1 MPLALSD
8 DSSHIKSETSAVDVI
23 VLENSSNNMDKEQ
36 PTTSANTAQAK
47 DQDHN
52 PQLDS
57 PMRGPTLS
65 TSTSSFEALAHAH
78 DPNLTKL
85 ATKMFQKTEEY
96 ITHELNA
103 PLEDYKLL
111 EEMNKATIAK
121 YKDMRQIAE
130 NLNVST
136 NELCVKFQQL
146 APLMQQIDEISD
158 TVDKLEAAAYKLD
171 AYSIALENRVKCV
184 LQRKSSHHVG

>member
-1 MPLALSD
+1 
-8 DSSHIKSETSAVDVI
+8 
-23 VLENSSNNMDKEQ
+23 MDTEK
-36 PTTSANTAQAK
+36 PTTNTAAAGAAS
-47 DQDHN
+47 QD
-52 PQLDS
+52 PLLDS
-57 PMRGPTLS
+57 PLRGPTLS

-78 DPNLTKL
+78 DPNLSRL
-85 ATKMFQKTEEY
+85 ATKMFRKTEDY

-111 EEMNKATIAK
+111 EEMNKATIEK

-130 NLNVST
+130 NLNGST
-136 NELCVKFQQL
+136 NELSLKFQQL

-184 LQRKSSHHVG
+184 LQRKSTPAAAAQT